1 MSIAVAEEPRL
12 LHALPGRMRVHL
24 PGLGVQDQRKLKSLL
39 GKLPGVQSV
48 QANSLTSNMLI
59 IYDQAVTTQHAI
71 LDALHDVR
79 VAPGHAGTPPA
90 AEEPSAEEGA
100 TPTGTLKKPH
110 VIQEKHGRRRR
121 ARIAIKGLDRNPH
134 LAKHIVERLERHSG
148 VKAQAS
154 PLTGRVLVEFS
165 EDELKLQDL
174 IADITD
180 MDLPDL
186 PEDDE
191 PRHPLDP
198 APLFQSA
205 TRTIGATLG
214 LGIFA
219 ARRALGRQGPVIE
232 SAAFSNSAAI
242 ISILTGFPLIR
253 NGLRRLLGRDAADLV
268 MTAPALISLTL
279 SNNPLGLLVTGAE
292 ALRLLTEV
300 VERRAAWRRYEESI
314 SSHVASAQPGAVI
327 RLEPGE
333 YAPLAG
339 TVIEGR
345 GTATGRDGLP
355 QTIEP
360 GSIVPAGAPVHG
372 GPFVVELEVPKS
384 FAPSERP
391 ERVGKS
397 LYERY
402 IMGIGPASLGFAL
415 GTAIFS
421 RSWSRTLEALLLVNP
436 RTAVIGKESAD
447 LGAAARVLN
456 AGVTVVGTRPN
467 RHIQLPDLLL
477 FDGPRLLTDR
487 LELGSTLPLSEA
499 YEPSEILSRAATV
512 AAAAGS
518 PWGRAFPTVTHLAAT
533 DGHFSGNVAR
543 ATIGGVTYTLGPV
556 HKHDDLPAVA
566 RLRHRGDYLLVLRS
580 EQEEEALGILA
591 LRPRLAPGVTEL
603 VETCRKYG
611 VDIRMLSIGSNPVTA
626 QAIANRTG
634 VLILPAEDTM
644 QAIRHKQAEGGRA
657 AFVSDNAHAAEAF
670 NACDLAIGLS
680 VGRAYLSARAD
691 LIVHDL
697 SGITAIIEAGAQHAK
712 VVRDSTLVSLLSN
725 GIGTYLGT
733 QGERGVQNASL
744 LVYGTALAAL
754 GISWARLRG
763 GERPRTLFAGLV
775 DPHPERWGR
784 RSITSTLSTLGTSET
799 GLTTAQAAGRRQ
811 VAISFA
817 NQSTLMRAIL
827 DQLRSPLTAILGFGA
842 AVSLTLGAVADMGI
856 IGTTIA
862 ANVGIGAWQEHRA
875 GQVAQALEQ
884 MGTSSAR
891 VLRDGQPVMIPS
903 TEVVPGDVLLLASG
917 DRVVA
922 DARVV
927 ESQNLEVDEAALTG
941 ESLPVRKSPEATSIA
956 NRVVLAGTDVTT
968 GNGRAIAVAVGRN
981 TRMGATAAA
990 LSLESTKESP
1000 LGTRLSRLLRQTMP
1014 LALVGGA
1021 IVAGTGFLR
1030 TRTLL
1035 PQLAVGG
1042 SIALAAVPEGLPL
1055 LASMGEAAVARRLAT
1070 RHALVRRLSSV
1081 ETLGRVDV
1089 VGTDKTGTLTEGRL
1103 ALRLVASL
1111 DEETVFPSTLD
1122 EELRRVLL
1130 AAALASPH
1138 PDAAGAAAHP
1148 TDVAVI
1154 QGAEEADLGEA
1165 IRAPRLEESL
1175 FDPVRS
1181 FHVALIGEEVCA
1193 KGAPEALVGRCSRV
1207 MRQGQPE
1214 PLDEDGRRDLL
1225 ESAQRLAERGLRV
1238 LLVAVGSASTSV
1250 KHPRELTALGFV
1262 GINDPL
1268 RPNVRAAVQRC
1279 HEAGVRVIM
1288 LTGDHPATARTIAR
1302 EAGLLGSGDEVL
1314 TGADLAE
1321 LQNGEL
1327 DQRLAHAN
1335 VIARATPLDK
1345 VRIVESLRRQGHTV
1359 AMTGD
1364 GVNDAPALR
1373 LADVGIAMGRAGT
1386 EVARQTA
1393 DVILTTDDFSELV
1406 ETFVEGR
1413 SFWRNIRRALGLLI
1427 GGNLGELG
1435 LLVGTSVLGFPTPM
1449 TARQILA
1456 VNLVTDVLPGLA
1468 VALQQPEH
1476 RHLAGLAREGTS
1488 ALDTSLR
1495 RDFLRRAT
1503 ATATPALAA
1512 YILATRAGLAP
1523 QAQTV
1528 AFASIVANQ
1537 LAQTLDAG
1545 WTEGTLSPSVL
1556 GAVGGSAGLMLT
1568 AMTVP
1573 PLQTFLG
1580 LALPTPFGWV
1590 LIGGGALVAVA
1601 LGRLLAGPE
1610 LGNHRLALPPASSA
1624 DRLSDEQ
1631 RGELYDGQSKV
1642 KYASSSL

>member
-1 MSIAVAEEPRL
+1 MSVAVAEEPRL

-24 PGLGVQDQRKLKSLL
+24 PEWGGQNQRKIESALR
-39 GKLPGVQSV
+39 KLPGVQSV
-48 QANSLTSNMLI
+48 QANPLTGNILI
-59 IYDQAVTTQHAI
+59 AYDQAAATQHTL
-71 LDALHDVR
+71 LDALRGLYTSAASARAH
-79 VAPGHAGTPPA
+79 PAG
-90 AEEPSAEEGA
+90 EETSAEEGA
-100 TPTGTLKKPH
+100 APVGTLQKLH
-110 VIQEKHGRRRR
+110 VIQEKHGQRRR
-121 ARIAIKGLDRNPH
+121 ARIAIKGLDRQPY
-134 LAKHIVERLERHSG
+134 LAKQVVERLERHPG

-174 IADITD
+174 ISDIVD

-191 PRHPLDP
+191 PKHPLDP

-214 LGIFA
+214 LSVFA
-219 ARRALGRQGPVIE
+219 VRRALGRQGPVIE
-232 SAAFSNSAAI
+232 SAAFSNSTAI
-242 ISILTGFPLIR
+242 ISILTGFPFIR

-268 MTAPALISLTL
+268 MTAPALVSLTL

-300 VERRAAWRRYEESI
+300 VERRAAWRRYEERI
-314 SSHVASAQPGAVI
+314 SSNVAAAQPGAVL

-333 YAPLAG
+333 HVPLAC
-339 TVIEGR
+339 TVIEGQ
-345 GTATGRDGLP
+345 GTATGCDGLP
-355 QTIEP
+355 QSIEP
-360 GSIVPAGAPVHG
+360 GSTVSAGAKVYG
-372 GPFVVELEVPKS
+372 GPFVVELEVPKP

-397 LYERY
+397 FYERY
-402 IMGIGPASLGFAL
+402 ILGIGPASLGFAL

-447 LGAAARVLN
+447 LGAAARVLS
-456 AGVTVVGTRPN
+456 AGVTVVGTRQN

-487 LELGSTLPLSEA
+487 FELSSTLPLSEA
-499 YEPSEILSRAATV
+499 YEPSEILTRAATV

-533 DGHFSGNVAR
+533 DGHFSHKIAR

-556 HKHDDLPAVA
+556 HKHDDLPAAA

-580 EQEEEALGILA
+580 EQEEQPLGILA
-591 LRPRLAPGVTEL
+591 LRPRLAPGAQEL
-603 VETCRKYG
+603 VQACKRYG
-611 VDIRMLSIGSNPVTA
+611 VDVRMLSIGSNPVTA

-634 VLILPAEDTM
+634 VQILPADDTV
-644 QAIRHKQAEGGRA
+644 QAIRNKQAEGGRV

-670 NACDLAIGLS
+670 SACDLAIGLS
-680 VGRAYLSARAD
+680 AGRTYLAARAD
-691 LIVHDL
+691 LIVNDL
-697 SGITAIIEAGAQHAK
+697 NGITAIIEAGAQREKA
-712 VVRDSTLVSLLSN
+712 VRDSTLLSMLSN
-725 GIGTYLGT
+725 GIGIYLGT

-744 LVYGTALAAL
+744 TVYGTALAAL
-754 GISWARLRG
+754 GIGWARLRG
-763 GERPRTLFAGLV
+763 GERPRTLLTGLV

-784 RSITSTLSTLGTSET
+784 RSIPATLSTLGTSET
-799 GLTTAQAAGRRQ
+799 GLTIAQAAERRQ
-811 VAISFA
+811 VTPSFA

-827 DQLRSPLTAILGFGA
+827 DQLRSPLTVILGFGA

-856 IGTTIA
+856 IGATIA

-875 GQVAQALEQ
+875 GQVAQTLEQ
-884 MGTSSAR
+884 MGTSSTR
-891 VLRDGQPVMIPS
+891 VLRDGQPVAVPS
-903 TEVVPGDVLLLASG
+903 TEIVPGDALLLTSG
-917 DRVVA
+917 DRIVA
-922 DARVV
+922 DARVI

-956 NRVVLAGTDVTT
+956 NRIVLAGTDVTT

-1000 LGTRLSRLLRQTMP
+1000 LGTRLSRLLRQTVP
-1014 LALVGGA
+1014 LALAGGA
-1021 IVAGTGFLR
+1021 IVTGMGFLR

-1103 ALRLVASL
+1103 ALRLVVSL
-1111 DEETVFPSTLD
+1111 ENETVFPGPLN
-1122 EELRRVLL
+1122 EELRQVLL

-1154 QGAEEADLGEA
+1154 KGAEEAGLGEV

-1175 FDPVRS
+1175 FDPARS
-1181 FHVALIGEEVCA
+1181 FHAALTEGQLYA
-1193 KGAPEALVGRCSRV
+1193 KGAPEALVGRCSTV
-1207 MRQGQPE
+1207 LRQGGPE
-1214 PLDEDGRRDLL
+1214 PLDEDGRRELL
-1225 ESAQRLAERGLRV
+1225 ETAQRLAERGLRV
-1238 LLVAVGSASTSV
+1238 LLVAVGPASISV
-1250 KHPRELTALGFV
+1250 KHPRELMALGFV

-1302 EAGLLGSGDEVL
+1302 EAGLLGPGDEVL

-1327 DQRLAHAN
+1327 DERLAHAN

-1393 DVILTTDDFSELV
+1393 DVILTTDDFAELV

-1476 RHLAGLAREGTS
+1476 RNLAGLAREGTS

-1545 WTEGTLSPSVL
+1545 WTEGTLSASVL
-1556 GAVGGSAGLMLT
+1556 GAVGGSVGLMLT

-1601 LGRLLAGPE
+1601 LGRVLAGPE
-1610 LGNHRLALPPASSA
+1610 LGSQRLALPPASSSA
-1624 DRLSDEQ
+1624 EFSDEKS
-1631 RGELYDGQSKV
+1631 GKLDNGQGKV
-1642 KYASSSL
+1642 DYASSNL